1 MFTGIVQGLGII
13 TNIIEQDNLR
23 TMQVRLPIGC
33 NDNLAIG
40 ASIANNGCCLTI
52 TSISGDEVSF
62 DVMAESLAKTNLGQL
77 QIGDAVNI
85 ERAARYGDEIGG
97 HIMSGHIFTTTTI
110 SKIEDTQNNRT
121 VWFNLPEIAAP
132 YILTKGFIG
141 LNGCSLTIGDVTEDQ
156 FNVHLIPETMN
167 RTLFGTCQLNDC
179 INLELDA
186 QTQAIVDTVR
196 TYMQLHGNKADKN

>member
-1 MFTGIVQGLGII
+1 MFTGIVCGLGTVTSIQEY
-13 TNIIEQDNLR
+13 EQLR
-23 TMQVRLPIGC
+23 TIQVRLPEGTC
-33 NDNLAIG
+33 NNLTIG

-52 TSISGDEVSF
+52 TAIKGDEVCF

-77 QIGDAVNI
+77 QVGDAVNI

-110 SKIEDTQNNRT
+110 NKIEDTPDNRT
-121 VWFNLPEIAAP
+121 VWFNLPESAAP

-141 LNGCSLTIGDVTEDQ
+141 LNGCSLTIGEVTTTE

-167 RTLFGTCQLNDC
+167 RTLFGSCQVNDR
-179 INLELDA
+179 INLEVDA
-186 QTQAIVDTVR
+186 QTQAIVDTAQK
-196 TYMQLHGNKADKN
+196 YMQQYINKVKN